1 MTLKI
6 NESIDS
12 TNNEDYNDLEIFHVG
27 DVVNVAAYSVMAVG
41 RLIKI
46 NQIGILQLSFSATI
60 LKLIT
65 SCFMSIVF
73 SERDLYQFVN
83 LLTNFS
89 FKI

>member
-46 NQIGILQLSFSATI
+46 NRIGILQLSFSATKI
-60 LKLIT
+60 ET
-65 SCFMSIVF
+65 HHFMLHEHCLF
-73 SERDLYQFVN
+73 
-83 LLTNFS
+83 
-89 FKI
+89 